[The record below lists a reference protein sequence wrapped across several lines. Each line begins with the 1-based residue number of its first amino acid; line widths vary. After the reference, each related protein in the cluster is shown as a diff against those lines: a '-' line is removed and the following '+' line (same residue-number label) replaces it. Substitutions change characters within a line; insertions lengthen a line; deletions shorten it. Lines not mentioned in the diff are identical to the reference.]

1 MIVIYTGIE
10 EIDKEIQMNL
20 RDSIVA
26 HYSDYLIENNT
37 FEGQTV
43 IISPQAVEGDL
54 HEFLF
59 ILKQMNMR
67 VILLLKNQKQ
77 EETKLAL
84 QLGIYDIIYGNFYP
98 SQIKEVIERPNNF
111 RDIADLYRKTFNI
124 KIMKYFIWITIDVI
138 WLFGLNMILPADD
151 SNTNAS
157 NNSKQN
163 NVVYTNKV

>member
-10 EIDKEIQMNL
+10 EIDKEIQNNL
-20 RDSIVA
+20 RDSIIA

-54 HEFLF
+54 HEFLY

-84 QLGIYDIIYGNFYP
+84 QLGIYDIVFGNFYP
-98 SQIKEVIERPNNF
+98 SQIKDIIEHPKNF
-111 RDIADLYRKTFNI
+111 RDIAELYRKTFNVRLSSRKRI
-124 KIMKYFIWITIDVI
+124 RDNK
-138 WLFGLNMILPADD
+138 
-151 SNTNAS
+151 TNS
-157 NNSKQN
+157 FFNRK
-163 NVVYTNKV
+163 

>member
-10 EIDKEIQMNL
+10 EIDKEIQNNL
-20 RDSIVA
+20 RDSIIA

-54 HEFLF
+54 HEFLY

-84 QLGIYDIIYGNFYP
+84 QLGIYDIVFGNFYP
-98 SQIKEVIERPNNF
+98 SQIKDVIEHPKGF
-111 RDIADLYRKTFNI
+111 KDISELYRKTFNI
-124 KIMKYFIWITIDVI
+124 KLSRTKRIRNNK
-138 WLFGLNMILPADD
+138 
-151 SNTNAS
+151 TNS
-157 NNSKQN
+157 FFSRK
-163 NVVYTNKV
+163 

>member
-1 MIVIYTGIE
+1 MILIYTGIE
-10 EIDKEIQMNL
+10 EIDKEIQSNL
-20 RDSIVA
+20 RDSIIA

-54 HEFLF
+54 HEFLY

-84 QLGIYDIIYGNFYP
+84 QLGIYDIVFGNFYP
-98 SQIKEVIERPNNF
+98 SQIKDIIEHPKNF
-111 RDIADLYRKTFNI
+111 RDISELYRKTFNVKLSSRKRI
-124 KIMKYFIWITIDVI
+124 RDNK
-138 WLFGLNMILPADD
+138 
-151 SNTNAS
+151 TNS
-157 NNSKQN
+157 FFNRK
-163 NVVYTNKV
+163 

>member
-10 EIDKEIQMNL
+10 EIDKEIQSNL
-20 RDSIVA
+20 RDSIIA

-54 HEFLF
+54 HEFLY

-84 QLGIYDIIYGNFYP
+84 QLGIYDIVFGNFYP
-98 SQIKEVIERPNNF
+98 SQIKDIIEHPKNF
-111 RDIADLYRKTFNI
+111 RDISELYRKTFNVKLSSRKRI
-124 KIMKYFIWITIDVI
+124 RDNK
-138 WLFGLNMILPADD
+138 
-151 SNTNAS
+151 TNS
-157 NNSKQN
+157 FFNRK
-163 NVVYTNKV
+163 

>member
-10 EIDKEIQMNL
+10 EIDKEIQNNL
-20 RDSIVA
+20 RDSIIA

-43 IISPQAVEGDL
+43 IISPQAIEGDL

-84 QLGIYDIIYGNFYP
+84 QLGIYDIVFGNFYP
-98 SQIKEVIERPNNF
+98 SQIKDIIEHPKNF
-111 RDIADLYRKTFNI
+111 RDISELYRKTFNI
-124 KIMKYFIWITIDVI
+124 KLSRTKRIRNNK
-138 WLFGLNMILPADD
+138 
-151 SNTNAS
+151 TNS
-157 NNSKQN
+157 FFSK
-163 NVVYTNKV
+163 K

>member
-43 IISPQAVEGDL
+43 IISLQAVEGDL

-98 SQIKEVIERPNNF
+98 SQIKDVIEHPNNF

-124 KIMKYFIWITIDVI
+124 KLKKRKRIR
-138 WLFGLNMILPADD
+138 DD
-151 SNTNAS
+151 KSNS
-157 NNSKQN
+157 FFSRF
-163 NVVYTNKV
+163 

>member
-10 EIDKEIQMNL
+10 EIDKEIQSNL
-20 RDSIVA
+20 RDSIIA

-84 QLGIYDIIYGNFYP
+84 QLGIYDIVFGNFYP
-98 SQIKEVIERPNNF
+98 SQIKDIIEHPKNF
-111 RDIADLYRKTFNI
+111 RDIAELYRKTFNVKLSSRKRI
-124 KIMKYFIWITIDVI
+124 RDNK
-138 WLFGLNMILPADD
+138 
-151 SNTNAS
+151 TNS
-157 NNSKQN
+157 FFNRK
-163 NVVYTNKV
+163 

>member
-10 EIDKEIQMNL
+10 DVDKEIQLSL
-20 RDSIVA
+20 RDSIIA

-43 IISPQAVEGDL
+43 IISPQAIEGNL

-59 ILKQMNMR
+59 ILKEMNMR

-84 QLGIYDIIYGNFYP
+84 QLGIYDIVFGNFYP
-98 SQIKEVIERPNNF
+98 SQIKEIIEHPKSF
-111 RDIADLYRKTFNI
+111 KDISDLYRKTFNI
-124 KIMKYFIWITIDVI
+124 KLKKRKRIRNEK
-138 WLFGLNMILPADD
+138 
-151 SNTNAS
+151 SNS
-157 NNSKQN
+157 FFSRK
-163 NVVYTNKV
+163 

>member
-10 EIDKEIQMNL
+10 EIDKEIQSNL
-20 RDSIVA
+20 RDSIIA

-54 HEFLF
+54 HEFLYM
-59 ILKQMNMR
+59 LKQMNMR

-84 QLGIYDIIYGNFYP
+84 QLGIYDIVFGNFYP
-98 SQIKEVIERPNNF
+98 SQIKDIIEHPKNF
-111 RDIADLYRKTFNI
+111 RDISELYRKTFNVKLSSRKRI
-124 KIMKYFIWITIDVI
+124 RDNK
-138 WLFGLNMILPADD
+138 
-151 SNTNAS
+151 TNS
-157 NNSKQN
+157 FFNRK
-163 NVVYTNKV
+163 